1 VYAFAALEEVQAM
14 NDVWGAVPCARAA
27 PIFLTLALTVSACA
41 AVTPPPRFSPVS
53 PADADA
59 PDAATPPPVP
69 VLAGEPEV
77 RDHSP
82 STTPG
87 DDAAAYYTCP
97 MHPEVKEKSPG
108 SCPKCGMRLVMK
120 AAKETRP

>member
-1 VYAFAALEEVQAM
+1 M

-27 PIFLTLALTVSACA
+27 PILLTLALTVSACA

-59 PDAATPPPVP
+59 PEAATPPPVP
-69 VLAGEPEV
+69 VLAG
-77 RDHSP
+77 D
-82 STTPG
+82 G

-97 MHPEVKEKSPG
+97 MHPEVKEESPG
-108 SCPKCGMRLVMK
+108 SCPKCGMRLVKK
-120 AAKETRP
+120 AARETRP

>member
-1 VYAFAALEEVQAM
+1 M
-14 NDVWGAVPCARAA
+14 NDVRGAVPCARAVPA
-27 PIFLTLALTVSACA
+27 LLTLALTVSACA

-59 PDAATPPPVP
+59 PEAATAPLVR
-69 VLAGEPEV
+69 VLAAEPEA

-87 DDAAAYYTCP
+87 GDEATAPYTCP
-97 MHPEVKEKSPG
+97 MHPEVKEESPG
-108 SCPKCGMRLVMK
+108 SCPKCGMRLVK
-120 AAKETRP
+120 NPAEGTWP